1 MAENGF
7 NDGPGPFRKFRAFIA
22 TLDERIGQAF
32 SGQGQPDEPLSVEIS
47 RFMQQFGFSSVPP
60 NGTQVACI
68 ETDAGPC
75 AVASDYGAGEPDLA
89 AGWSVQYDED
99 GNYARFQRE
108 DGIEIVA
115 ADGKIT
121 ITASTADDIEIV
133 ANGGGDV
140 VVENGAGTVYLH
152 SVGALDAARKTDT
165 TGAATTMATWIAAV
179 SATLN
184 SPPPLGGGPGTVVP
198 PTDFGTI
205 TGGSSNVKIG

>member
-32 SGQGQPDEPLSVEIS
+32 SGQGHPDEPLSVEIS

-75 AVASDYGAGEPDLA
+75 AVASDYGAGEPDTA
-89 AGWSVQYDED
+89 AGWSAVYDED

-115 ADGKIT
+115 
-121 ITASTADDIEIV
+121 
-133 ANGGGDV
+133 NGGGDV
-140 VVENGAGTVYLH
+140 VVENGAGKIYLH
-152 SVGALDAARKTDT
+152 SAGAEKAARKEDKVRADT
-165 TGAATTMATWIAAV
+165 SGVSSMSGWIALITAAV
-179 SATLN
+179 N
-184 SPPPLGGGPGTVVP
+184 GHIGTSIAI
-198 PTDFGTI
+198 PTTFGVI
-205 TGGSSNVKIG
+205 NEGSSNVEIG